1 MPRTLK
7 IALPLVIV
15 IIMMFALIP
24 ASVGAEPAAD
34 AANGQKVWEAK
45 LCKNCHGDKGEGKYA
60 GPLAGTQ
67 RTAAEAI
74 AQVRKPRA
82 NMPAFNDKQITDQE
96 ITDIVDYMKTL
107 QRPAAF
113 TPVQTTVPADAPA
126 GTNLMVSK
134 RCVACHGTDFAV
146 TARFIAQAG
155 RKTITVD
162 EVTKQLRTPRA
173 NMPMFNE
180 TQVTAADI
188 ALIANIAKTA
198 VEKAA
203 GATPAA
209 LPTTGGDPGLLTSLV
224 SLFGVLSVAAGLVLR
239 RFRR

>member
-1 MPRTLK
+1 MPRTFK

-34 AANGQKVWEAK
+34 AANGQKVWDSK

-60 GPLAGTQ
+60 APLAGTQ

-82 NMPAFNDKQITDQE
+82 NMPMFDEKKITDQE
-96 ITDIVDYMKTL
+96 ITDVIDYLKTL

-113 TPVQTTVPADAPA
+113 TPVQTPTEASDPPGKAIFIA
-126 GTNLMVSK
+126 K
-134 RCVACHGTDFAV
+134 RCVACHGDFAR
-146 TARFIAQAG
+146 TAAGVVASG
-155 RKTITVD
+155 RKTLAEADVL
-162 EVTKQLRTPRA
+162 KQLRTPRA

-188 ALIANIAKTA
+188 TAIANYLKPI

-209 LPTTGGDPGLLTSLV
+209 LPTTGGDPGLLTSLF